1 MVVCVQV
8 GEHAIDYAHVAQKEK
23 LSELQ
28 LRVRQLLDQ
37 VPLFL
42 LNILVYCIPYYL
54 GTYSCSVGRLP
65 MTQGGSLRECRGLVV
80 HTSVGSPSP
89 MVSFRWVPPV

>member
-1 MVVCVQV
+1 MIPRILAHDLLFLFQV

-37 VPLFL
+37 VPRLNSPTL
-42 LNILVYCIPYYL
+42 LNIFII
-54 GTYSCSVGRLP
+54 SVWRIRQLELWIRILP
-65 MTQGGSLRECRGLVV
+65 VRYWG
-80 HTSVGSPSP
+80 
-89 MVSFRWVPPV
+89 

>member
-1 MVVCVQV
+1 MICCLSVQV

-37 VPLFL
+37 VLGLISPTL
-42 LNILVYCIPYYL
+42 LNKFII
-54 GTYSCSVGRLP
+54 SVGRIRQLALLIRILP
-65 MTQGGSLRECRGLVV
+65 VQIWSCTDL
-80 HTSVGSPSP
+80 P
-89 MVSFRWVPPV
+89 F